1 MKSILLPTDFSDN
14 SWNAIKYAVQLY
26 KNENCVFHLYNAYT
40 PVIYNVEY
48 LLIAPAQF
56 GLGDSVRHT
65 SQQSL
70 ERMVSRIT
78 EEFGDIPN
86 HKYETVARF
95 DTLVSGIKEIIEERN
110 IELVVMGTKGATGA
124 KEILFGSNT
133 VQVFKNIK
141 CPILAIP
148 SDYKYESPTEIL
160 FPTDLEVNYINTDI
174 NIIKELSLL
183 HYSRIHILH
192 VSSGIDLSEKQKMG
206 QEQIERLFK
215 ETTYLFHNIEN
226 ADIPDAIAE
235 FQIKR
240 KIDFLTMINNKHSI
254 FENLFFKNT
263 INQIGFHLEIPFL
276 VIPSGKLI

>member
-1 MKSILLPTDFSDN
+1 MKSILLPTDFSYN
-14 SWNAIKYAVQLY
+14 SWNAIKYAIQLY

-48 LLIAPAQF
+48 VLVAPAQF
-56 GLGDSVRHT
+56 GLGDSVRHS

-70 ERMVSRIT
+70 DKMLGRISD
-78 EEFGDIPN
+78 EFGDIPN
-86 HKYETVARF
+86 HKYEAVARF
-95 DTLVSGIKEIIEERN
+95 DTLVAGIKEIIEERN
-110 IELVVMGTKGATGA
+110 INLVVMGTKGATGA

-148 SDYKYESPTEIL
+148 SDYNYESPTEIL
-160 FPTDLEVNYINTDI
+160 FPTDLEVNYLNTDI
-174 NIIKELSLL
+174 NLIKELSLL
-183 HYSRIHILH
+183 HHSRVHVLH
-192 VSSGIDLSEKQKMG
+192 VSSGNELSENQNAS
-206 QEQIERLFK
+206 QLQLENLFK
-215 ETTYLFHNIEN
+215 ETAYLFHNIEN
-226 ADIPDAIAE
+226 ADIPEAIAE

-276 VIPSGKLI
+276 VIPSKKLI